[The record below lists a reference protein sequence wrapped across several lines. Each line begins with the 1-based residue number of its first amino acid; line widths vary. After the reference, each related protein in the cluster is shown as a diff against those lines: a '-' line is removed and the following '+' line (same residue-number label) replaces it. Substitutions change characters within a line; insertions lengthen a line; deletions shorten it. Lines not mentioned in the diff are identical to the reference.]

1 MFYKK
6 IMILLILLISLM
18 AISTVSAAENNTDEM
33 AINSKDI
40 LKIDNNNNDES
51 EIKNNYINY
60 NTANSNENIDEKF

>member
-1 MFYKK
+1 
-6 IMILLILLISLM
+6 MILLILLISLM